1 MRERGVASAARAV
14 RFELAGRPSCFDR
27 SADGCVALRVRCVH
41 PLFPVGSEICLG
53 RKMRPRCGRV
63 ARCDFDVE
71 LGRVVADLGEPE
83 ALLVDEIERKLVRPR
98 WDRAS
103 DLELAFDA
111 LTRSGAHLVAQTV
124 PDDRIA
130 ALVEP
135 VVGEVQAAP
144 GRAACVLERE
154 ACTVERARLRRLDL
168 VGEPADRERAGRYV
182 MLADRFQ
189 CATSLRCRGAASR
202 QGLSP

>member
-1 MRERGVASAARAV
+1 MRERWIAPAARAV
-14 RFELAGRPSCFDR
+14 RFELVGRPSCFDR
-27 SADGCVALRVRCVH
+27 PAHSGVALRVRRVH
-41 PLFPVGSEICLG
+41 PLFPVGSEIRLG

-63 ARCDFDVE
+63 AGCNLDVE
-71 LGRVVADLGEPE
+71 LGRVVAELGEPE

-98 WDRAS
+98 RNRAS
-103 DLELAFDA
+103 ELELALDA
-111 LTRSGAHLVAQTV
+111 LAGCGAHLVAQTV

-130 ALVEP
+130 AFVEP
-135 VVGEVQAAP
+135 VVRDVQAAP
-144 GRAACVLERE
+144 GRAACILERD

-202 QGLSP
+202 QGVPP

>member
-1 MRERGVASAARAV
+1 
-14 RFELAGRPSCFDR
+14 
-27 SADGCVALRVRCVH
+27 
-41 PLFPVGSEICLG
+41 
-53 RKMRPRCGRV
+53 
-63 ARCDFDVE
+63 
-71 LGRVVADLGEPE
+71 
-83 ALLVDEIERKLVRPR
+83 LLVDEIERKLVHPR
-98 WDRAS
+98 RDRAS
-103 DLELAFDA
+103 DLELALDA
-111 LTRSGAHLVAQTV
+111 FAGSGAHFVAQTV

-135 VVGEVQAAP
+135 VVREVQAAP
-144 GRAACVLERE
+144 GSTACILERD

-202 QGLSP
+202 QGLPP

>member
-1 MRERGVASAARAV
+1 MRESWIASTSGPIRS
-14 RFELAGRPSCFDR
+14 ELAGWPSRLDRP
-27 SADGCVALRVRCVH
+27 AHGCVALGVCCIH
-41 PLFPVGSEICLG
+41 SLFPVGSEIRLG

-63 ARCDFDVE
+63 ARCDLDVE
-71 LGRVVADLGEPE
+71 LGRVVAELGEPE
-83 ALLVDEIERKLVRPR
+83 ALLIDEIERKLVRPR
-98 WDRAS
+98 RDRAS
-103 DLELAFDA
+103 ELELALDA
-111 LTRSGAHLVAQTV
+111 LAGSRADLVTQTV

-135 VVGEVQAAP
+135 VVREIQAAP
-144 GRAACVLERE
+144 GSAACILERD
-154 ACTVERARLRRLDL
+154 ACAVERARLRRPDL

>member
-1 MRERGVASAARAV
+1 MCERGVASAAGAV
-14 RFELAGRPSCFDR
+14 GLELAGRPSCLDR
-27 SADGCVALRVRCVH
+27 PADGCVALRVRCVY

-53 RKMRPRCGRV
+53 RKMSPRCGRV
-63 ARCDFDVE
+63 ARCDRDVE
-71 LGRVVADLGEPE
+71 LGRVVAELGEPE
-83 ALLVDEIERKLVRPR
+83 ALLVDEIEGKLVRPR
-98 WDRAS
+98 RDRPS
-103 DLELAFDA
+103 DLELALDSLA
-111 LTRSGAHLVAQTV
+111 GSGAHLVAQTV

-135 VVGEVQAAP
+135 VVREVQAAP
-144 GRAACVLERE
+144 GRAACILERD
-154 ACTVERARLRRLDL
+154 ACTVERTRLRRLDL

>member
-1 MRERGVASAARAV
+1 MRERWGGSAAGAI
-14 RFELAGRPSCFDR
+14 RFELLGGPSRLDR
-27 SADGCVALRVRCVH
+27 SAHGCVALGVCCIH
-41 PLFPVGSEICLG
+41 PLFPVGSEVRLG
-53 RKMRPRCGRV
+53 WKMRPRCGRV
-63 ARCDFDVE
+63 AGRDLDVE
-71 LGRVVADLGEPE
+71 LGRVVAELGEPE

-98 WDRAS
+98 RDRAS
-103 DLELAFDA
+103 ELELALDA
-111 LTRSGAHLVAQTV
+111 LAGSRADLVTQTV

-135 VVGEVQAAP
+135 VVREIEAAP
-144 GRAACVLERE
+144 GSAACILERD
-154 ACTVERARLRRLDL
+154 ACGVGRARLRRPAL

-189 CATSLRCRGAASR
+189 CATSLRCGGAASR